1 MQTSMASTCFIQ
13 QPNMYPSSRHVDTS
27 EIAYKSIELILITI
41 IRKMI
46 SFK

>member
-13 QPNMYPSSRHVDTS
+13 QPNIYPSSRHVNTS
-27 EIAYKSIELILITI
+27 EIAYKIIELILITM

-46 SFK
+46 SFE